1 MSLTPEESIFAV
13 RRSIHVN
20 AAPERVWD
28 EFSSF
33 ARMNTWWGIVTG
45 EPQAGTSKGQWLEV
59 YEPWRGGRIRMAV
72 NSDGSRVAYGGEI
85 KRFEPATELT
95 FENDW
100 IPNRGWRAPTLIT
113 IRLKP
118 APVGTMVELFH
129 YGFELIGDDAGATH
143 AGYEAG
149 WGMTQLAE
157 LKRIV
162 EAAA

>member
-1 MSLTPEESIFAV
+1 MSLTPEQSIFTV

-20 AAPERVWD
+20 ANPERVWQ

-33 ARMNTWWGIVTG
+33 DRMNAWWGLVTG

-59 YEPWRGGRIRMAV
+59 FEPQADGRIRMAV
-72 NSDGSRVAYGGEI
+72 NWDGSRVAYGGQI
-85 KRFEPATELT
+85 KRFDRGRELT

-100 IPNRGWRAPTLIT
+100 IPNRGWRVPTLIT

-118 APVGTMVELFH
+118 AAGGTMVELFH
-129 YGFELIGDDAGATH
+129 YGFELIGGDPGGTH